1 MKCAASEVI
10 GKDKLQKP
18 ILFLGSADIMYGLSS
33 FYCRDPPNL
42 TCLTWIGIDLAV
54 AVSQTDRCLYEII
67 VPPSLTEAR
76 ISRISD
82 PIPSTIISMAA
93 LPPGSG
99 SSASSSTSG
108 PAVTANT
115 ASSYQITKGSN
126 SSSTNASQATVVAG
140 CANGTLI
147 FIQADVLGLG
157 CTSQRVSIRRQKSIS
172 VSSYVGGE
180 DAVHPVTS
188 LCMMNPRGSSL
199 LVGLETGTVLLFT
212 MMGGLYQFRQI
223 LKTNL
228 NAPVHA
234 INSID
239 RNRAAIAYGRSVTVI
254 NITKN
259 NSTELNYKLQSDSDS
274 ITALASTSRVLI
286 LGCEYR
292 GAIVLDLISGLE
304 ISVIPPP
311 AYDAVVSV
319 SSQPVASN
327 GFLIATRRGVLI
339 GCRENG
345 TVRSGAA
352 LDYDSAHLA
361 ISKIAADGAPVNLL
375 SPLADASMANVEE
388 NLDSSAGGVRD
399 LAFAPY
405 GGSFLCL
412 CLNGLAVGYMA
423 PQRLSSGYITIEV
436 TGLTTV
442 MITDAR
448 LQVSEIYTAPE
459 PIISL
464 SLSRFARILRL
475 GATTASSIIV
485 WTPPTM
491 AKISSFS
498 SEGGMPLVTKIQW
511 ITEPIR
517 STSYGDM
524 IRPSSVQTQSSAQ
537 TPSTRPQQ
545 ELDFDNLLEKTGDAS
560 QKIESRPLLKSGSQK
575 RLEASEASNPPTKTA
590 AYVRNPPRYIILGD
604 SYHLIVDIS
613 GEANVVNA
621 TTLALV
627 TSIYISSLDS
637 DRQVAIIDSALAY
650 VEGGTTLRIVDPKSG
665 NFILRGVIHHKPV
678 LDLTVGISSQQR
690 IHSASELPGKGGAQ
704 GNAVADFAIGSVF
717 SNLTGHQAGKLTD
730 TTPSTSSLKQI
741 ESANSDASSYIIA
754 LLDTSNS
761 LYIGRLTSSPQAYAK
776 LGNSMSTSILQQS
789 KFLDSIPYSIQFIA
803 QTDLLCMLIPESPAL
818 PQALSQIGETVGSD
832 CKLRLVIDACPVRTN
847 IITEDPVFVSPT
859 TIDYSSVQRSNAAV
873 SIFEEDPSRILAAYR
888 MLSRTNMHT
897 IHRITPM
904 VLKDDGLMSNAIAM
918 SHAIL
923 GLAGDSSQMVV
934 AVPEF
939 SVLLNY
945 LAKSGNTQRA
955 LRLCRFLDQKP
966 LWAQMATYCIETNN
980 IQHLQSA
987 LSGLGMVAKASYCHS
1002 LSSQN
1007 EVNAGAVKLVIGDP
1021 EGANVLSSQG
1031 KVGAAVLAACDLW
1044 NFSKALELCKGN
1056 KKYMPLLVYLRTKY
1070 HSNLGMNNCNNEEP
1084 WMSLSRQYGNVSE
1097 DEIHKLMKG

>member
-1 MKCAASEVI
+1 
-10 GKDKLQKP
+10 
-18 ILFLGSADIMYGLSS
+18 MYGLSS

-54 AVSQTDRCLYEII
+54 AASQTDRCLYEII
-67 VPPSLTEAR
+67 VPPSLGQVR
-76 ISRISD
+76 VSRISD
-82 PIPSTIISMAA
+82 PIPSTIISMTA
-93 LPPGSG
+93 LPPGNG

-108 PAVTANT
+108 PAVMANT
-115 ASSYQITKGSN
+115 ASSYQITKGSG

-180 DAVHPVTS
+180 DAIHPVTS
-188 LCMMNPRGSSL
+188 LCMMQPRGSSL
-199 LVGLETGTVLLFT
+199 LVGLETGTVLLLT

-223 LKTNL
+223 LKSNL

-239 RNRAAIAYGRSVTVI
+239 RNRAAIAYGGSVTVI

-259 NSTELNYKLQSDSDS
+259 NSTELSYKLQSDGDA
-274 ITALASTSRVLI
+274 ITALASTGRVLV
-286 LGCEYR
+286 LGCEHR
-292 GAIVLDLISGLE
+292 GAIVLDLLSGLE

-311 AYDAVVSV
+311 PYDAVVSV

-327 GFLIATRRGVLI
+327 GFIIATRRGVVI

-345 TVRSGAA
+345 TVRSCAT
-352 LDYDSAHLA
+352 LEYDSAHLPV
-361 ISKIAADGAPVNLL
+361 SKIAADGAPATLL
-375 SPLADASMANVEE
+375 SPLADSSMTNVDE
-388 NLDSSAGGVRD
+388 NLGSSVGGIRD

-412 CLNGLAVGYMA
+412 CLNGLAVGYLA

-448 LQVSEIYTAPE
+448 LQVSEVYTAPE
-459 PIISL
+459 PVISL
-464 SLSRFARILRL
+464 FLSRFAHTLRL
-475 GATTASSIIV
+475 GATTASSVIV

-511 ITEPIR
+511 ITEPVR

-524 IRPSSVQTQSSAQ
+524 IRPSTVQNQ
-537 TPSTRPQQ
+537 PSTQGLPNRQQQ
-545 ELDFDNLLEKTGDAS
+545 ELDFDNLLEKPGDTL
-560 QKIESRPLLKSGSQK
+560 QQTESRPLLKSFSQK
-575 RLEASEASNPPTKTA
+575 KLEHDKASNPPTKTA
-590 AYVRNPPRYIILGD
+590 AYVRNPPRYIVLGD
-604 SYHLIVDIS
+604 SYHLVVDIS
-613 GEANVVNA
+613 GEANIVSA

-637 DRQVAIIDSALAY
+637 DRQIAIIDSALAY
-650 VEGGTTLRIVDPKSG
+650 VEGGTTLRIIDPRSG
-665 NFILRGVIHHKPV
+665 NFILRGVIHHKAV
-678 LDLTVGISSQQR
+678 LDLTIGISSQQHIR
-690 IHSASELPGKGGAQ
+690 NASETSAKEGTQ
-704 GNAVADFAIGSVF
+704 GNAVSDFALGSVF
-717 SNLTGHQAGKLTD
+717 SNLTGHQAGKPVDATA
-730 TTPSTSSLKQI
+730 STSSLKQT
-741 ESANSDASSYIIA
+741 EMSSNDASSYVLA

-761 LYIGRLTSSPQAYAK
+761 LYVGRLTTSPQAYAK
-776 LGNSMSTSILQQS
+776 LGNSMSTAILQQS

-803 QTDLLCMLIPESPAL
+803 QTDLLCMLISESQSL
-818 PQALSQIGETVGSD
+818 PRALSQIGETVGSD
-832 CKLRLVIDACPVRTN
+832 CKLRLVVDACPVRTS
-847 IITEDPVFVSPT
+847 IITEDPVFVTPT

-888 MLSRTNMHT
+888 MLSRSNIHT

-904 VLKDDGLMSNAIAM
+904 VLKNDGLMSNAITM
-918 SHAIL
+918 SHAVL

-966 LWAQMATYCIETNN
+966 LWAQMATYCIEANN

-1002 LSSQN
+1002 ISSQN
-1007 EVNAGAVKLVIGDP
+1007 EVNAGAVKLAIGDP
-1021 EGANVLSSQG
+1021 EGANILSSQG
-1031 KVGAAVLAACDLW
+1031 KIGAAILAACDLW
-1044 NFSKALELCKGN
+1044 NFSKALELCRGN

-1070 HSNLGMNNCNNEEP
+1070 HNNLGMSNCNNEEP
-1084 WMSLSRQYGNVSE
+1084 WLSLSRQYGNVSE
-1097 DEIHKLMKG
+1097 DEIHRLMKG

>member
-1 MKCAASEVI
+1 
-10 GKDKLQKP
+10 
-18 ILFLGSADIMYGLSS
+18 MYGLSS

-42 TCLTWIGIDLAV
+42 ACLTWIGVDLAI

-67 VPPSLTEAR
+67 MPPSLAQVR

-82 PIPSTIISMAA
+82 PIPSTIISMVA

-115 ASSYQITKGSN
+115 ASSYQITKGNS
-126 SSSTNASQATVVAG
+126 SSSTNASQATIVAG

-157 CTSQRVSIRRQKSIS
+157 CASQRVSIRRQKAIS
-172 VSSYVGGE
+172 VSSHVGGE
-180 DAVHPVTS
+180 DAIHPVTS

-223 LKTNL
+223 LKANL

-239 RNRAAIAYGRSVTVI
+239 RNRAAIAYGCSVTVI

-259 NSTELNYKLQSDSDS
+259 SSTELSYKLQSDGDS
-274 ITALASTSRVLI
+274 ITSLASTGRVLI
-286 LGCEYR
+286 LGCEHR

-304 ISVIPPP
+304 ISVVPPP
-311 AYDAVVSV
+311 AYDAVISV

-345 TVRSGAA
+345 TVRSCAT
-352 LDYDSAHLA
+352 LEYESVHLA
-361 ISKIAADGAPVNLL
+361 VSKIAADGSQATLI
-375 SPLADASMANVEE
+375 SPLADSSMANVEE
-388 NLDSSAGGVRD
+388 NLDGSVGGVRD
-399 LAFAPY
+399 MVFAPY

-412 CLNGLAVGYMA
+412 CLNGLAIGYMA
-423 PQRLSSGYITIEV
+423 PQRLSTGYVTIDV
-436 TGLTTV
+436 TGLNSVT
-442 MITDAR
+442 ITDSR
-448 LQVSEIYTAPE
+448 LQISEVYIAPE
-459 PIISL
+459 PVISL
-464 SLSRFARILRL
+464 FLSRFAHTLRI
-475 GATTASSIIV
+475 GATTASSVIV

-491 AKISSFS
+491 TTIASFS

-511 ITEPIR
+511 ITEPVR

-524 IRPSSVQTQSSAQ
+524 IRPSAMQHQ
-537 TPSTRPQQ
+537 PSTQNLPSSQQ
-545 ELDFDNLLEKTGDAS
+545 QDLNFDNLLEKTGEA
-560 QKIESRPLLKSGSQK
+560 QQRTESRSLLKSLSQK
-575 RLEASEASNPPTKTA
+575 KLECVEASNPPTKSA
-590 AYVRNPPRYIILGD
+590 AYIRNSPRYIILGD

-621 TTLALV
+621 STLALV

-637 DRQVAIIDSALAY
+637 DRQVAIIDSVLAY
-650 VEGGTTLRIVDPKSG
+650 IEGGTTLRIVDTKSG
-665 NFILRGVIHHKPV
+665 NFILRGVIHHKAV
-678 LDLTVGISSQQR
+678 LDLTIGISSQQH
-690 IHSASELPGKGGAQ
+690 IHSTSDLSAKGGNQ
-704 GNAVADFAIGSVF
+704 GNAVSDFALGSVF
-717 SNLTGHQAGKLTD
+717 SNLTGRQAGRPADATS
-730 TTPSTSSLKQI
+730 STSSLKQV
-741 ESANSDASSYIIA
+741 EAVGSDTSSYVIA
-754 LLDTSNS
+754 LLDVSNS
-761 LYIGRLTSSPQAYAK
+761 LYVGRLTSSSQTYAK
-776 LGNSMSTSILQQS
+776 LGNSMSTSVLQQS
-789 KFLDSIPYSIQFIA
+789 KFLDSTPYSIQFIA
-803 QTDLLCMLIPESPAL
+803 QTDLLCMLIPESASL

-832 CKLRLVIDACPVRTN
+832 CKLRLVVDACPVRTN
-847 IITEDPVFVSPT
+847 IITEDPVFVAPT
-859 TIDYSSVQRSNAAV
+859 TIDYSSVQRSNAAI

-888 MLSRTNMHT
+888 MLSRSNIHT

-904 VLKDDGLMSNAIAM
+904 VLKNDGLMSNAITM
-918 SHAIL
+918 SHAII
-923 GLAGDSSQMVV
+923 GLAGDTSQMIV

-939 SVLLNY
+939 SVLLNC

-1002 LSSQN
+1002 LSSQS
-1007 EVNAGAVKLVIGDP
+1007 EVNAGAVKLAIGDP
-1021 EGANVLSSQG
+1021 EGANILSSQG

-1070 HSNLGMNNCNNEEP
+1070 HNNLGMNNCNNEEP
-1084 WMSLSRQYGNVSE
+1084 WLSLSRQYSNVSE
-1097 DEIHKLMKG
+1097 DEIDKLMKG